1 METKKEHWCPN
12 PQMILVNLQGLNM
25 LKIALWPN
33 HRMNFQDM
41 GERWDRRSLLV
52 EEIVAIFKE
61 LDINYRLLP
70 LDVNIQTLPQVESS
84 RYPTAWTPP
93 AIWSSRHEPHFS
105 NIFDQCIMLLISW
118 RRTKDTRPWRR
129 FFNGL
134 FFTIFFLWQDLGSW
148 RGFFNSFLLHPSL
161 ARQHCT
167 RSSICFIICQTWAA
181 REFNSFRFRN
191 IDVINWMGYGWTG
204 DVTKNLQFWMK

>member
-93 AIWSSRHEPHFS
+93 AI
-105 NIFDQCIMLLISW
+105 
-118 RRTKDTRPWRR
+118 
-129 FFNGL
+129 
-134 FFTIFFLWQDLGSW
+134 
-148 RGFFNSFLLHPSL
+148 
-161 ARQHCT
+161 
-167 RSSICFIICQTWAA
+167 
-181 REFNSFRFRN
+181 
-191 IDVINWMGYGWTG
+191 
-204 DVTKNLQFWMK
+204 